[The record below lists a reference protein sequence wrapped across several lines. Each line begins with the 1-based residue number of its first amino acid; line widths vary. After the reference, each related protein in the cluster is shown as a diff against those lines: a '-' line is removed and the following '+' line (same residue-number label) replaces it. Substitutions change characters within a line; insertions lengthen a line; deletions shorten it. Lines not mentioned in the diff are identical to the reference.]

1 MGINLTMGQTKV
13 PLSLYTHLEQLD
25 FFRPRNALPTISEP
39 SRAISRQN
47 RIWHYYRLSYSRDRG
62 FRMSPY
68 LINPNW
74 ESIIM
79 LEASNM

>member
-13 PLSLYTHLEQLD
+13 PLSLYTHLEELD
-25 FFRPRNALPTISEP
+25 FFRSCNALPTISEP

-47 RIWHYYRLSYSRDRG
+47 RIWHYYRLSYSRDQG